1 MKKHQYIRAVLASF
15 FIAAGLTL
23 LAGLGL
29 LDQADWNVCDA
40 LYQQPA
46 ATDNKIVIIGIDQK
60 SLEIYGPYQEWCREG
75 VARTLDILN
84 ASPDSRLAT
93 SPPAQACSIP
103 ASWRQAA
110 ASSATISF

>member
-1 MKKHQYIRAVLASF
+1 MKKRQYIGAVLASF

-75 VARTLDILN
+75 IARTLEILN
-84 ASPDSRLAT
+84 AGPDSR
-93 SPPAQACSIP
+93 PAVKPCGQETESRCP
-103 ASWRQAA
+103 LCQKKK
-110 ASSATISF
+110 